1 MKQYALV
8 VKQDEMSANIA
19 EKIKKGLTGIME
31 YNPDDPDLVIS
42 VGGDGTMLLSV
53 HQYMEQKVSFV
64 GVHTGTLGFFTD
76 YQKDEITELIAAIKA
91 DHYQMTPRHLLEVDV
106 YHKAGKETY
115 LALNEMRIDHG
126 YTTQVIDV
134 YIDDELLEVFREM
147 VFVFLHHQ
155 DRRLIISQLVEL
167 LFIQEVP

>member
-53 HQYMEQKVSFV
+53 HQYLSLIHISEPTRQA
-64 GVHTGTLGFFTD
+64 
-76 YQKDEITELIAAIKA
+76 EISYA
-91 DHYQMTPRHLLEVDV
+91 
-106 YHKAGKETY
+106 
-115 LALNEMRIDHG
+115 
-126 YTTQVIDV
+126 
-134 YIDDELLEVFREM
+134 VFC
-147 VFVFLHHQ
+147 LKKKK
-155 DRRLIISQLVEL
+155 
-167 LFIQEVP
+167 

>member
-53 HQYMEQKVSFV
+53 HQYMEQKV
-64 GVHTGTLGFFTD
+64 TLTRLFFELFFD
-76 YQKDEITELIAAIKA
+76 YGSI
-91 DHYQMTPRHLLEVDV
+91 H
-106 YHKAGKETY
+106 
-115 LALNEMRIDHG
+115 
-126 YTTQVIDV
+126 
-134 YIDDELLEVFREM
+134 
-147 VFVFLHHQ
+147 FL
-155 DRRLIISQLVEL
+155 
-167 LFIQEVP
+167 F